1 MASPSSRRSLARFQQ
16 HSWHAWNRF
25 IDLLFPPRCGGC
37 QTAGSLWCAAC
48 RAATQPIEPPW
59 CEKCGEPFVTD
70 RLCSNCRAHPLVIE
84 QIRSVVLFDGVLR
97 QAIHRFK
104 YERLSSLAE
113 PFGEMLADYW
123 QTVQLAA
130 DWLIPVPLH
139 PSRERDRGYNQSELL
154 ARQLGRRVN
163 VPVSDKGLRRT
174 RATAVQMT
182 LNAVERRQ
190 NVAGAFECSDRRM
203 RGARVVI
210 IDDVGTTGATLDACA
225 QAVLQA
231 GAVSVMGLTLART
244 PYGDVPRPKENENG
258 DGRSW

>member
-1 MASPSSRRSLARFQQ
+1 MASPSSLRGSTRFQQ
-16 HSWHAWNRF
+16 QGWQIWNRF

-48 RAATQPIEPPW
+48 QAAIQPIEPPW

-70 RLCSNCRAHPLVIE
+70 RLCVNCRHHPLMID
-84 QIRSVVLFDGVLR
+84 QIRSIALFDGVLR

-104 YERLSSLAE
+104 YERLAGMAE
-113 PFGEMLADYW
+113 PFGSILADYW
-123 QTVQLAA
+123 CAAQLTA

-154 ARQLGRRVN
+154 ARQLARRVN
-163 VPVSDKGLRRT
+163 VPVSGKGLRRT

-182 LNAVERRQ
+182 LNAAERRQ
-190 NVAGAFECSDRRM
+190 NVAGAFECVEARV

-225 QAVLQA
+225 QAVLKA

-244 PYGDVPRPKENENG
+244 P
-258 DGRSW
+258 

>member
-1 MASPSSRRSLARFQQ
+1 MASPSSMRGLARFQQ
-16 HSWHAWNRF
+16 QGWQAWNRF

-48 RAATQPIEPPW
+48 RAAAQPIEPPW

-70 RLCSNCRAHPLVIE
+70 RLCANCRNHPLVIE
-84 QIRSVVLFDGVLR
+84 KIRSVALFDGVLR

-104 YERLSSLAE
+104 YERLSGLAE
-113 PFGEMLADYW
+113 PFGNMLADYW
-123 QTVQLAA
+123 QASQLSA

-154 ARQLGRRVN
+154 ARHLARRVD
-163 VPVSDKGLRRT
+163 VPVSGKGLRRT

-182 LNAVERRQ
+182 LNAAERRQ
-190 NVAGAFECSDRRM
+190 NVAGAFECVEVRV

-225 QAVLQA
+225 QAVLKA

-244 PYGDVPRPKENENG
+244 P
-258 DGRSW
+258 

>member
-1 MASPSSRRSLARFQQ
+1 MRGFTRFQQ
-16 HSWHAWNRF
+16 QSRQVWGRF

-37 QTAGSLWCAAC
+37 QTAGSLWCETC
-48 RAATQPIEPPW
+48 RASVKPIVPPW
-59 CEKCGEPFVTD
+59 CEICGEPFVTD
-70 RLCSNCRAHPLVIE
+70 RLCVNCRAHPLVIE
-84 QIRSVVLFDGVLR
+84 KIRSVALFDGVLR

-104 YERLSSLAE
+104 YERLSGLAE
-113 PFGEMLADYW
+113 PFGDMLAAYW
-123 QTVQLAA
+123 RAADLTA

-154 ARQLGRRVN
+154 ARQLARRSG
-163 VPVSDKGLRRT
+163 VPVSRQGLRRT

-182 LNAVERRQ
+182 LNAAERRK
-190 NVAGAFECSDRRM
+190 NVAGAFECVEARV
-203 RGARVVI
+203 RGTHVVI

-244 PYGDVPRPKENENG
+244 P
-258 DGRSW
+258 

>member
-1 MASPSSRRSLARFQQ
+1 MASPSSLRGSTRFQQ
-16 HSWHAWNRF
+16 QGWQIWNRF

-37 QTAGSLWCAAC
+37 QTAGSLWCATC

-59 CEKCGEPFVTD
+59 CEKCGEPGVPD
-70 RLCSNCRAHPLVIE
+70 QLCANCRHHPLVIE
-84 QIRSVVLFDGVLR
+84 KIRSVALFDGALR

-104 YERLSSLAE
+104 YERLSGLAE
-113 PFGEMLADYW
+113 PFGDMLADYW
-123 QTVQLAA
+123 SAAQLTA

-154 ARQLGRRVN
+154 ARQLARRVN
-163 VPVSDKGLRRT
+163 VPVSSHGLRRT

-182 LNAVERRQ
+182 LNAAERRQ
-190 NVAGAFECSDRRM
+190 NVAGAFECVEM
-203 RGARVVI
+203 RVRGGRVVI

-225 QAVLQA
+225 QAVLQT

-244 PYGDVPRPKENENG
+244 P
-258 DGRSW
+258 